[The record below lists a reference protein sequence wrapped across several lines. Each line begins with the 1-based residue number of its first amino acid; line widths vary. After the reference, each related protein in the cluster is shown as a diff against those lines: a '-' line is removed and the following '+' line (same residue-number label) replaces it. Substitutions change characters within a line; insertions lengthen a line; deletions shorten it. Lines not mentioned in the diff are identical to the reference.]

1 MAQPLE
7 KEAALIACCSVSY
20 SHPLARWLLGESFHP
35 GGVALTSQLA
45 QLVDIDANSIVLDAG
60 SGRGASA
67 VHLAKTLECR
77 VIGVTLEPEGVEAGY
92 ALARES
98 GVEDKVMFTQ
108 GDIQTMDFKPDSF
121 DVVLMECVLS
131 ILPRKTETLRRFT
144 EFLKPGGRLALTDV
158 TVGGP
163 LPDHLHNIL
172 AVAGC
177 VADARS
183 LEGYGD
189 IVETAELNVDHMQ
202 DLSETTRSFLR
213 DVRGKLFIAE
223 AAIALGKLPVG
234 RSLLDEGKR
243 LLRDVEELAAQGTL
257 SYGLIVGRASA
268 T

>member
-7 KEAALIACCSVSY
+7 EAALLACCSISY

-45 QLVDIDANSIVLDAG
+45 RLADIDSDSIVLDAG
-60 SGRGASA
+60 SGRGTSA
-67 VHLAKTLECR
+67 IHLAKTLDCR
-77 VIGVTLEPEGVEAGY
+77 VVGVTLEPEGVQAGY
-92 ALARES
+92 ALARER
-98 GVEDKVMFTQ
+98 GVEDKVTFVQ
-108 GDIQTMDFKPDSF
+108 GDIQTMDFEPDSF
-121 DVVLMECVLS
+121 DAVLMECVLS
-131 ILPRKTETLRRFT
+131 ILPRKTETLRRFA

-158 TVGGP
+158 TVSGP
-163 LPDHLHNIL
+163 LPDYLHNIL

-189 IVETAELNVDHMQ
+189 IVQASEISINHMQ

-213 DVRGKLFIAE
+213 DIRGKLFVAE
-223 AAIALGKLPVG
+223 AAIVLGKLPVE
-234 RSLLDEGKR
+234 RSLLDEVKR
-243 LLRDVEELAAQGTL
+243 LLTDVEELAKHGTL
-257 SYGLIVGRASA
+257 SYGLIVGRASV